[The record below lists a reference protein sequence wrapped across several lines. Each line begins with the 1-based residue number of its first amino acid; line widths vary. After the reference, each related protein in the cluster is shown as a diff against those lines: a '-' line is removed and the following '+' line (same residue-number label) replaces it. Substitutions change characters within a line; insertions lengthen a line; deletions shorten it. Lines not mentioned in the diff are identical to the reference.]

1 MSPVPTITS
10 CPSLEHTLGQLRRL
24 QEKNAQHSLCCKK
37 LGGAEDPKLGLCKGL
52 QGLMPSVLLT
62 TTCAMSCDFRS
73 HGCHQGWSSTLQ
85 RGRAGLG
92 PPHQELEM
100 VFLTMC
106 DLSAWH
112 QLYEQLSPF

>member
-1 MSPVPTITS
+1 MLSTPCAARS
-10 CPSLEHTLGQLRRL
+10 
-24 QEKNAQHSLCCKK
+24 
-37 LGGAEDPKLGLCKGL
+37 LGGRRSKAGTM
-52 QGLMPSVLLT
+52 QGAPGADALSGFQVLLT

-85 RGRAGLG
+85 RGRAGPG